1 MPITQP
7 SSGHR
12 ARLETCLSGVR
23 PDRVPVALW
32 RHFPVDDQN
41 PGRLAAAT
49 AAFQDLYDFDLIKVT
64 PSSSFCVRDWGVQD
78 EWRGEPEGTR
88 QYTRRVIHSPE
99 DWEKLAL
106 LDPTKGHLG
115 AQLECLRLLC
125 PQYQAHTP
133 ILQTVFSPLSQAK
146 NLAGPAELLV
156 HLRRWPEAVHAG
168 LKRIAEVTQRFIVEA
183 NKTGIDGIFYAVQH
197 AQYGLLSEEEFEEFG
212 RAYDLRVLQV
222 ADEHWLNMVHL
233 HGSSVMF
240 DKVADYPVDVINWHD
255 RQTDPDLKNALP
267 RSGSVLCGG
276 LRQWE
281 TMVLGTPEQV
291 RAEAL
296 DAIAATSGQRLILGT
311 GCVTPVTAP
320 YGNLMAARRAVE

>member
-1 MPITQP
+1 MTNHTSP
-7 SSGHR
+7 GHR
-12 ARLETCLSGVR
+12 ARLETCLAGVK

-41 PGRLAAAT
+41 PDRLAAAT
-49 AAFQDLYDFDLIKVT
+49 AAFQEQFDFDLIKVT
-64 PSSSFCVRDWGVQD
+64 PSSSFCVRDWGIRD

-88 QYTRRVIHSPE
+88 QYTQRVIHTPE

-106 LDPTKGHLG
+106 LDPNNGCLG
-115 AQLECLRLLC
+115 AQLECLRLLTA
-125 PQYQAHTP
+125 QYAPTTP
-133 ILQTVFSPLSQAK
+133 ILQTIFSPLSQAK
-146 NLAGPAELLV
+146 NLVGPADLLV

-168 LKRIAEVTQRFIVEA
+168 LKRISEVTLNFLLEA
-183 NKTGIDGIFYAVQH
+183 NKTGIDGVFYAVQH
-197 AQYGLLSEEEFEEFG
+197 AQYGLLSEEEFDEFG
-212 RAYDLRVLQV
+212 RAYDLRVLQAV
-222 ADEHWLNMVHL
+222 DDHWLNMVHL

-255 RQTDPDLKNALP
+255 RQTDPDLAGALP
-267 RSGSVLCGG
+267 RSSSVLCGG

-296 DAIAATSGQRLILGT
+296 DAIAATEGKRLILGT

>member
-1 MPITQP
+1 MTNHTSP
-7 SSGHR
+7 GHR
-12 ARLETCLSGVR
+12 ARMETCLAGIK

-41 PGRLAAAT
+41 PDRLAAAT
-49 AAFQDLYDFDLIKVT
+49 AAFQEQFDFDLIKVT
-64 PSSSFCVRDWGVQD
+64 PSSSFCVRDWGIRD

-88 QYTRRVIHSPE
+88 QYTQRVIHDPE

-106 LDPTKGHLG
+106 LDPNSGCLG
-115 AQLECLRLLC
+115 AQLECLRLLTA
-125 PQYQAHTP
+125 QYAPTTP
-133 ILQTVFSPLSQAK
+133 ILQTIFSPLSQAK
-146 NLAGPAELLV
+146 NLVGPAELLV

-168 LKRIAEVTQRFIVEA
+168 LKRISEVTLNFLLEA
-183 NKTGIDGIFYAVQH
+183 NKTGIDGVFFAVQH

-212 RAYDLRVLQV
+212 RAYDLRVLQA
-222 ADEHWLNMVHL
+222 ADDHWLNMVHL

-255 RQTDPDLKNALP
+255 RQTDPDLAGALP
-267 RSGSVLCGG
+267 RSSSVLCGG

-296 DAIAATSGQRLILGT
+296 DAIAATNGQRLILGT